1 MSMSPESSIQRAV
14 LIILD
19 GVGVGALPDAAA
31 YGDEGANTLA
41 HLAEAAGGLSLPN
54 LERLGLGDILE
65 VKGVGRCGHPRASF
79 GKMGERSAGKDSTSG
94 HWEISGIILAKPF
107 PVYPQGFPRE
117 VIGAFEKAIGRQTLG
132 NYPASGT
139 EIIEQLGMKHLETG
153 FPIVYTSQDSV
164 FQIACHEK
172 AAPVATLYQWCE
184 TARKMLVG
192 DHTVA
197 RVIAR
202 PFAGEAGKFVRTPER
217 RDYSVPPPEGT
228 LLDFLKEARCSVIGI
243 GKIEDLFA
251 GRGLTEAV
259 HTRDNQEGMK
269 ETLAAMG
276 RAGHG
281 LVFTNLVDFDTSW
294 GHRNDVKGFA
304 RGLEAFDTW
313 LPCCLEKLGKGDLLV
328 ITADHGNDPTTPST
342 DHSRE
347 HVPLLVCGRKAGVDL
362 GTRASF
368 ADLGQTLAEGFG
380 MDPLRNGT
388 SFWKEIR
395 DD

>member
-1 MSMSPESSIQRAV
+1 MSPESSIQRAV

-54 LERLGLGDILE
+54 LERLGLGNILE
-65 VKGVGRCGHPRASF
+65 VRGVGWCGHPRASF
-79 GKMGERSAGKDSTSG
+79 GKMAERSAGKDSTSG
-94 HWEISGIILAKPF
+94 HWEICGTILAKPF
-107 PVYPQGFPRE
+107 PVYPRGFPRE
-117 VIGAFEKAIGRQTLG
+117 VIGAFEKAIGRRTLG

-139 EIIEQLGMKHLETG
+139 EIIEQLGVKHLETG

-164 FQIACHEK
+164 FQVACHEQ
-172 AAPVATLYQWCE
+172 AAPLATLYQWCE
-184 TARKMLVG
+184 TARRMLVG
-192 DHTVA
+192 DHAVA

-202 PFAGEAGKFVRTPER
+202 PFAGEAGQFVRTPER

-228 LLDFLKEARCSVIGI
+228 LLDVLREARCSVISI

-251 GRGLTEAV
+251 GRGLSEAV
-259 HTRDNQEGMK
+259 HTRDNREGMK

-276 RAGHG
+276 RVGHG

-304 RGLEAFDTW
+304 RGLEAFDAW
-313 LPCCLEKLGKGDLLV
+313 LPGCLEKLGQGDLLV

-347 HVPLLVCGRKAGVDL
+347 HVPLLVCGRKAGIDL

-380 MDPLRNGT
+380 VDPLRDGT
-388 SFWKEIR
+388 SFWKEIQ